1 VRVTVPVVLG
11 SANARIGLPAA
22 IAALH
27 AGRSAMDAAVAA
39 VKCVEDNR
47 EDHGVGTGGI
57 PNVLGEVELDAS
69 VMDGRTLAAGAV
81 AAVKGYR
88 HPIEIARRV
97 METTPHVMLAGAGAE
112 LFAERHGFEPADL
125 LTPAA
130 EAMWRERILGGAPTG
145 SNLYAD
151 NYQMYMAVV
160 RDWVKLLHDKIL
172 GTTNVIVRDTAGDIA
187 SAVSTSGWGFK
198 WPGRVGDSP
207 IIGAGNYADN
217 RYGAAACTG
226 RGEMAMR
233 AVTAF
238 SVVRYMRDGLALDDA
253 LRRALIDLRDLAD
266 PFAERVNVMN
276 AVAMDR
282 DGHVAAISTADETF
296 FVFQTLD
303 MPEPEER
310 PRACVPLKDPAHRHP
325 NNLDDMRELA

>member
-1 VRVTVPVVLG
+1 VPVVLG
-11 SANARIGLPAA
+11 SANARVGFPTA
-22 IAALH
+22 IAALR

-57 PNVLGEVELDAS
+57 PNVLGQVELDAS

-88 HPIEIARRV
+88 HPIEIARKV
-97 METTPHVMLAGAGAE
+97 METTPHVMLVGEGAE
-112 LFAERHGFEPADL
+112 LFAERHGFESAQL
-125 LTPAA
+125 LTDEAA
-130 EAMWRERILGGAPTG
+130 AIWRERILGGAPTG

-151 NYQMYMAVV
+151 SYQMYMATV
-160 RDWVKLLHDKIL
+160 RDWVKLLHDRIL
-172 GTTNVIVRDTAGDIA
+172 GTTNVIVRDAAGDIA

-226 RGEMAMR
+226 RGEMAVR
-233 AVTAF
+233 AVTAY
-238 SVVRYMRDGLALDDA
+238 SVVRYMRDGVALDDA
-253 LRRALIDLRDLAD
+253 LRRAMLDLRDLVD
-266 PFAERVNVMN
+266 PFAERINVMN

-282 DGHVAAISTADETF
+282 DGQVGAISTAPETF
-296 FVFQTLD
+296 YVFQTLD
-303 MPEPEER
+303 MPEPEQR
-310 PRACVPLKDPAHRHP
+310 SRTCVPLKAQPRDPATP
-325 NNLDDMRELA
+325 